1 MVEGETEN
9 EEQYYDYAATGH
21 DKRFFDDNNNDDDDD
36 GSVTGDVSTDDD
48 EEDHGGDSLHS
59 YDFEKSQQNNFHD
72 TSYYSEEEGSY
83 DLYGDDGIDDDDDDD
98 SLGFP
103 PGHITRLDEMHML
116 KNNNTNNNN
125 NNNNSGGK
133 KTSSS
138 SSVNPSII
146 PSYFFCP
153 ITQTIMKDPV
163 ITPDGTTFERRAI
176 LRSLCLEP
184 VNPITRRPLLH
195 TELVDD
201 QLVRTSID
209 KARKEAWVR
218 YVVEF
223 EDDSFD
229 DNEGDGK
236 EYAKKIYEEKVVAK
250 MEKKRLKE
258 IDSLLVD
265 ITGEHL
271 FDEGG
276 SDKDGEEKEQQQQE
290 SPSRSTTKVK
300 NDPQAPQSS
309 ISVSSPTLNS
319 TYEQQPPGQNHGWL
333 VPLGV
338 HKIMC
343 SSPGLIVTADVHR
356 RSKVVK
362 RRMLKKS
369 LVGGGKST
377 SNENQQ
383 KKKKQSI
390 KKRFSPRKQS
400 HHQSAE
406 EEYKRR
412 VQSIKTTTTAITED
426 LVLPPGSHVEIL
438 ETRIHG
444 GRVRGKIT
452 WEEEVTVQ
460 LDDALVDEIKRQEE
474 IVEMMSKVTVVSS
487 ENKEK
492 KTTKKKGF
500 FRRKQHDKRANNDGA
515 EEEDDVATTT
525 TQTTT
530 VPYTSNL
537 STNEIPSPKRRD
549 RKTKK
554 KERSSPITSIK
565 YTGWISLQWAGEIGN
580 HEKDE
585 AMRRRRDTINDYKRK
600 KVDDYHPHLIADEDD
615 GPWSRPLPLGVYRI
629 GNDNVSVS
637 DVPEVEESTS
647 SSTLVALNS
656 GDLVEVVEMQV
667 VMMKRKV
674 SDPRSQFSMLT
685 SDYEGVRT
693 VRARCM
699 MSSSVDIGSSS
710 ATQKRFKSGWITLS
724 EEGKSSDGKQQHHI
738 INASPIPVGAHV
750 VSSNHGPLMSYA
762 GSKIKTILPSGSC
775 MEVDAT
781 RIEFDESETV
791 ECNNCGADSTYPL
804 IAVKALISLGGYA
817 TLFTLPVKGKSSLCS
832 CGQILSNPTY
842 FATYFAEPVKLG
854 VYKVIH
860 PDGVFLTEGIGPNT
874 PVISTLKQDALA
886 EVTETR
892 VEDGCVRGKIN
903 IFLSCDLSEMGDKNT
918 GWISLFEPP
927 NFVWAELVTEKKG
940 K

>member
-1 MVEGETEN
+1 MEGETEN

-21 DKRFFDDNNNDDDDD
+21 DKRFFDDNNEGDDD
-36 GSVTGDVSTDDD
+36 GSVTGDVSSDDDD
-48 EEDHGGDSLHS
+48 EDHGAHSLHS
-59 YDFEKSQQNNFHD
+59 YDFEKSQQNNFND

-83 DLYGDDGIDDDDDDD
+83 DLYGDDGIYDDDDDD

-116 KNNNTNNNN
+116 KNNDTNTGIDDH
-125 NNNNSGGK
+125 NNNSGGK
-133 KTSSS
+133 KISSS

-176 LRSLCLEP
+176 LRSLILQP
-184 VNPITRRPLLH
+184 VNPITGRPLLH

-229 DNEGDGK
+229 DEEGDGR
-236 EYAKKIYEEKVVAK
+236 EYARKVYEEKVVARK
-250 MEKKRLKE
+250 EKKRLKE

-265 ITGEHL
+265 ITGDNS
-271 FDEGG
+271 FDDGG
-276 SDKDGEEKEQQQQE
+276 SDKDGEEQQQQQQQE

-319 TYEQQPPGQNHGWL
+319 TYEQQPGQNHGWL

-369 LVGGGKST
+369 LAGGGKST
-377 SNENQQ
+377 AYENQQ
-383 KKKKQSI
+383 KKKKKQSI

-400 HHQSAE
+400 HHQSVE

-412 VQSIKTTTTAITED
+412 VQNIKTTTTAITED

-474 IVEMMSKVTVVSS
+474 IVEMMSKVTTASS

-492 KTTKKKGF
+492 KTKKKGF
-500 FRRKQHDKRANNDGA
+500 FRRKQANNGGA
-515 EEEDDVATTT
+515 EEDDVATNT

-530 VPYTSNL
+530 VAYTSKL

-554 KERSSPITSIK
+554 KERSPSPITSIK

-580 HEKDE
+580 HERDE
-585 AMRRRRDTINDYKRK
+585 AMRRRRDAINDYKRK

-647 SSTLVALNS
+647 STLVTLNS

-685 SDYEGVRT
+685 SDFEGVRT

-699 MSSSVDIGSSS
+699 MSSSVDISSSS

-724 EEGKSSDGKQQHHI
+724 EEGKSSDGKQQHHT

-750 VSSNHGPLMSYA
+750 VSSNHGPLMSYV

-791 ECNNCGADSTYPL
+791 ECNNCGADCTYPL

-874 PVISTLKQDALA
+874 PVISTLKQNALA

-927 NFVWAELVTEKKG
+927 NFVWAELVTEKK
-940 K
+940 